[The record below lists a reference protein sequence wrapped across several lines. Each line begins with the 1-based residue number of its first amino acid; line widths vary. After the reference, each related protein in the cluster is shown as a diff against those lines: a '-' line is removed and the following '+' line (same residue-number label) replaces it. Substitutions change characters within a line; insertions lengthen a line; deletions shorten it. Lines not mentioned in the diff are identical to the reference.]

1 MHRGLLVGTG
11 PLVDPGFRGKLL
23 IPLHNLTLDAY
34 EIRGDEGLIWVEF
47 TKTSFK
53 PEDEVKEGTQEALDA
68 WESRKNNMTPAAY
81 FEKANNNRP
90 IRSSIPAAIAE
101 TRIRS
106 RQAEEAAKEAAASS
120 KRRARSYQI
129 LSAIGAITILGTIA
143 TLLSFFEA
151 VKGNVNSA
159 VTLASTIGGTAERA
173 ASDAKSAQGA
183 TEDLKS
189 QIDKAASASAKLDN
203 YVWNSI
209 RLMAGSTRC

>member
-90 IRSSIPAAIAE
+90 ICSSIPAAIAE

-143 TLLSFFEA
+143 TLLCFFEA